1 MAENIPKYL
10 ELADWIR
17 KQIEMKKL
25 LPGEKM
31 YSENELVR
39 MSGFSRQTVRHAI
52 GILEAEH
59 IVERMRGSG
68 TYISQDLY
76 EDNSGRRSRIAV
88 IMTYLDNYIFPKTI
102 QVIEN
107 ELFRSGYPVQI
118 AFTNNLLNRER
129 TILEDILEKDEV
141 AGLIVEATKSA
152 LPNMNLSYYQAL
164 QNRKILVLFIN
175 SFYPELHAPHV
186 SMNDKQAG
194 KMATKYLIEKGHRK
208 ISGIFKLD
216 DGQGHLR
223 YAGFMEALN
232 EADIACDESR
242 ILWIDT
248 EDIKNFSK
256 LQEKIRDRLEGCSAL
271 VSYNDEVAF
280 ALTKVL
286 GRMGIRIPEDL
297 SIASIDDSELAVL
310 GKVKLTSVPYP
321 MEKLGY
327 KAAQNLLEMIKN
339 PRFDGTYEFDVH
351 ITERD
356 SVRELQTAKSV
367 QDGMQYQ
374 T

>member
-1 MAENIPKYL
+1 M
-10 ELADWIR
+10 
-17 KQIEMKKL
+17 
-25 LPGEKM
+25 
-31 YSENELVR
+31 
-39 MSGFSRQTVRHAI
+39 
-52 GILEAEH
+52 
-59 IVERMRGSG
+59 
-68 TYISQDLY
+68 
-76 EDNSGRRSRIAV
+76 
-88 IMTYLDNYIFPKTI
+88 
-102 QVIEN
+102 
-107 ELFRSGYPVQI
+107 
-118 AFTNNLLNRER
+118 
-129 TILEDILEKDEV
+129 
-141 AGLIVEATKSA
+141 
-152 LPNMNLSYYQAL
+152 
-164 QNRKILVLFIN
+164 
-175 SFYPELHAPHV
+175 
-186 SMNDKQAG
+186 
-194 KMATKYLIEKGHRK
+194 
-208 ISGIFKLD
+208 
-216 DGQGHLR
+216 LR
-223 YAGFMEALN
+223 
-232 EADIACDESR
+232 
-242 ILWIDT
+242 IDT